1 MVISKQMRRWL
12 IKLTVVLAMFS
23 VAANAQCYGKCIVAS
38 CDFSSQPVPAE
49 NDYPCHQ
56 HGNPPAPAD
65 GDQACPHPQLFSNDL
80 DRTVVPVPA
89 DVVFLAVVPGLGST
103 EVDLT
108 SPPSVSFL
116 ETPPPA
122 FADIVS
128 VTILRV

>member
-1 MVISKQMRRWL
+1 MVFSKQMRRWL

-38 CDFSSQPVPAE
+38 CDVSSQPVPAE

-89 DVVFLAVVPGLGST
+89 DVVFLAAVLGLPST

-108 SPPSVSFL
+108 SPPSVSFR
-116 ETPPPA
+116 EAPPLSFP
-122 FADIVS
+122 DIVS